1 MNSKQPLHRTDLLD
15 TRIEAHGGQIEVPRK
30 MPPEAKVR
38 LSFQSLESLQT
49 IRSAAKAHER
59 SADSHAL

>member
-38 LSFQSLESLQT
+38 LSVQRMESLQA
-49 IRSAAKAHER
+49 IRGAAKAHER
-59 SADSHAL
+59 STGLHAL